1 MALKK
6 LERKNVA
13 DEIYE
18 ILKKE
23 ILEGAFKVGEKLP
36 SEDKLSKQMGVSR
49 ASIRAAIQKLVTLG
63 LVETRVGYGSVI
75 KKFDYNDFLDKM
87 FGLILTD
94 SDIRKITEYR
104 LGTEMAITEIA
115 MKKAVDS
122 DYAKLESI
130 MLQMNQAL
138 IQNDVIEHS
147 RLDYEFH
154 LEICKITNNDI
165 FISTYEV
172 IGKILRQHTSILNE
186 GYIKKAKSLNPFDDV
201 HWKLIQAMK
210 RKDLETCKNCYV
222 EMFSVFEKIE

>member
-13 DEIYE
+13 DEVYE

-23 ILEGAFKVGEKLP
+23 ILDGTFKVGEKLP
-36 SEDKLSKQMGVSR
+36 SEDKMSNEMGVSR
-49 ASIRAAIQKLVTLG
+49 ATVRAAIQKLVTLG
-63 LVETRVGYGSVI
+63 LIETRVGYGSIV
-75 KKFDYNDFLDKM
+75 KKFDSNDFLDQM

-122 DYAKLESI
+122 DYTKLEEI

-138 IQNDVIEHS
+138 IEKDVLEHS

-154 LEICKITNNDI
+154 LEICKMTHNDI
-165 FISTYEV
+165 FISTYKV

-186 GYIKKAKSLNPFDDV
+186 GYIKKAKSLDPFDDI

-210 RKDLETCKNCYV
+210 RKDLKTCKNCYV
-222 EMFSVFEKIE
+222 EMFSVFEQIE